1 MKKVLLTAVVALST
15 LVASAQF
22 MVVTSYDGDQTETMD
37 KITSNMG
44 IGYMVNDAFTVGLAK
59 GDNVITTAGVTGVD
73 AVADNPLT
81 ADVDET
87 VVGVAEVAEVAED
100 GYDIWVR
107 YNIAQMEGAYAALQ
121 MPTKDGSDNMKVG
134 VGFAFNVWNGLY
146 VEPNYMMPTS
156 EDAVTKKREGTFSFG
171 LSYRF

>member
-59 GDNVITTAGVTGVD
+59 GDNVITTAGVT
-73 AVADNPLT
+73 AVSDDPLT
-81 ADVDET
+81 TEVDET
-87 VVGVAEVAEVAED
+87 VAEVAEVAED

-146 VEPNYMMPTS
+146 VEPNYMMPTK

>member
-22 MVVTSYDGDQTETMD
+22 MVVTSYDGDQVETMD

-59 GDNVITTAGVTGVD
+59 GDNVITTAGVTGVLD
-73 AVADNPLT
+73 DPST
-81 ADVDET
+81 TEVDET
-87 VVGVAEVAEVAED
+87 VAEVAEVAED